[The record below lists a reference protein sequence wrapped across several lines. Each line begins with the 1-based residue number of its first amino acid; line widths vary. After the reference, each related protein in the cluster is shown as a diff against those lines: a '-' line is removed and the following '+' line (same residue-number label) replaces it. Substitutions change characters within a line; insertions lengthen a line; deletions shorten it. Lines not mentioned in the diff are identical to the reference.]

1 MNEALI
7 KDIFSDEVFVNSL
20 LECETAEEVKT
31 ALKEKNLDLSIDDI
45 LCLQKMLAAKA
56 SEELQEDELENVAG
70 GFAISATVMAI
81 LGVCGATA
89 SVGGFVNTVT
99 NRRWYTNKNLDLP
112 DFQRH
117 LKVFSSQPGTFS
129 LPAVLFFFQNQ
140 YNFAPAGIRSSTIS
154 RFSPSLPSTRW
165 VAEIIIP
172 QESIPIIFLGGRFTI
187 AIKVFPTS
195 SSGS

>member
-70 GFAISATVMAI
+70 GFATVMAI

-99 NRRWYTNKNLDLP
+99 NRRW
-112 DFQRH
+112 
-117 LKVFSSQPGTFS
+117 
-129 LPAVLFFFQNQ
+129 
-140 YNFAPAGIRSSTIS
+140 
-154 RFSPSLPSTRW
+154 
-165 VAEIIIP
+165 
-172 QESIPIIFLGGRFTI
+172 
-187 AIKVFPTS
+187 
-195 SSGS
+195 